1 MRIFNSLILVSLCA
15 LLTFSCSKNNK
26 ELGVT
31 EKDPH
36 PSNYTLVAEEPLDE
50 LPVFNTTGS
59 KQKTN
64 QIAKRLEKYAPAKE
78 EFTVDPTGISTI
90 TCENGTTL
98 KFDPGIFVY
107 ADSKLP
113 VREEIIVSVTEY
125 LTTSDILFKGLST
138 TSNKELIETAGMIY
152 VEASAGGRSCEIKKG
167 EYYNIEIPS
176 VTEKENMELFYGEE
190 TDDGI
195 NWVLANRGRFLGQD
209 GREYYNYRNRT
220 SDAKFL
226 SEFEGGFEAFYK
238 YLHGQYVF
246 PEGFEEAKIANNID
260 LRATSYVNFQI
271 DSVGQ
276 AFKVYTSEYKQTY
289 ADSQLVAAIKYS
301 PCWNVNI
308 KRYESKTMMI
318 PVKMNWVHDP
328 RNIPSKLIAE
338 NKPNSKKYS
347 AAYETDRYLMVSAQL
362 GWINCDR
369 FTDPQ
374 TPRTNLFVALDST
387 YDATVRIVF
396 NDINGIINGNR
407 FTGGFEFQNL
417 PGGERATIVALRYN
431 NGQTEIA
438 IQEYLIDG
446 SPIKELVFKPASKEE
461 LIKQFEQIGKGG
473 EMASI
478 N

>member
-195 NWVLANRGRFLGQD
+195 NWVSANRGNLMFND
-209 GREYYNYRNRT
+209 GRNYYDGHYKKTLVRV
-220 SDAKFL
+220 KPK
-226 SEFEGGFEAFYK
+226 FEGGIGGLYE
-238 YLHGQYVF
+238 YLHNQYVF
-246 PEGFEEAKIANNID
+246 PDGFDEVSANGEIN
-260 LRATSYVNFQI
+260 LKATSYVNFMLNYE
-271 DSVGQ
+271 GQ
-276 AFKVYTSEYKQTY
+276 PMKVYTSPYIKTY
-289 ADSQLVAAIKYS
+289 ADSQLVVAFQNS
-301 PCWNVNI
+301 PCWIANV
-308 KRYESKTMMI
+308 KKHEAQKMMI
-318 PVKMNWVHDP
+318 PVKMEWVRDP
-328 RNIPSKLIAE
+328 QIIPAKLLVE
-338 NKPNSKKYS
+338 EKPADKIFSASYNADKY
-347 AAYETDRYLMVSAQL
+347 LLVSAQL

-369 FTDPQ
+369 FLNQETVQ
-374 TPRTNLFVALDST
+374 THLFVSLDSV

-396 NDINGIINGNR
+396 HDINGVI
-407 FTGGFEFQNL
+407 GGTRYSKGFDFQNL
-417 PGGERATIVALRYN
+417 PAGKYATIVALRVVD
-431 NGQTEIA
+431 GKTEIA
-438 IQEYLIDG
+438 TKKYLIDG
-446 SPIKELVFKPASKEE
+446 SPINDLVFKTADENELRRQFEAIGKNEE
-461 LIKQFEQIGKGG
+461 LALKQ
-473 EMASI
+473 
-478 N
+478 